1 MQNMIP
7 FSFESQSIRV
17 VVLDGHPMF
26 SARDVAVALCYANPS
41 EAYKDHCKYLKLLS
55 YSELLELNW
64 DSPNPR
70 GEYVMPESDVYRL
83 IVKSNKPE
91 AERFEQWVFDEVL
104 PSIRKTGEYSQSINQ
119 TKLDIDRLALARE
132 AYNTAKLFGFDGN
145 MAVLSADNYVRNTT
159 GVGVLANMGA
169 THLIADPNGKVY
181 TPTELGK
188 LIKPTVSAIKFNLM
202 LEAAGLQKRELDQWV
217 PCEKA
222 KGLYEWL
229 DTNKKYVNGSPV
241 KQLKW
246 FKRVIDIIS

>member
-1 MQNMIP
+1 MSNMIP
-7 FSFESQSIRV
+7 FSFESREIRV
-17 VVLDGHPMF
+17 VLIDNQPMF
-26 SARDVAVALCYANPS
+26 SARDAALALGYSNPS
-41 EAYKDHCKYLKLLS
+41 EAYTDHCKYLKLLS

-64 DSPNPR
+64 VNPNPR

-91 AERFEQWVFDEVL
+91 AERFERWVFEDVL
-104 PSIRKTGEYSQSINQ
+104 PSIRKTGNYTVGNNDPRNIEIAFTSCLNI
-119 TKLDIDRLALARE
+119 
-132 AYNTAKLFGFDGN
+132 AKLCGLVGN
-145 MAVLSADNYVRNTT
+145 MAVLSADT
-159 GVGVLANMGA
+159 GTMALTGKSALKLIGL

-229 DTNKKYVNGSPV
+229 DTNKKYINGSPV

-246 FKRVIDIIS
+246 FKRVIDLIS

>member
-7 FSFESQSIRV
+7 FSFESREIRV
-17 VVLDGHPMF
+17 VLIDNQPMF
-26 SARDVAVALCYANPS
+26 SARDVALALWYSNPS

-64 DSPNPR
+64 VNPNPR

-91 AERFEQWVFDEVL
+91 AERFERWVFEDVL

-202 LEAAGLQKRELDQWV
+202 LESAGLQKRELDQWV

-229 DTNKKYVNGSPV
+229 DTNKKYVNGAPV

-246 FKRVIDIIS
+246 FKRVIDLIS

>member
-7 FSFESQSIRV
+7 FSFESREIRV
-17 VVLDGHPMF
+17 VIIGEQPMF
-26 SARDVAVALCYANPS
+26 SARDVALALGYSNPS
-41 EAYKDHCKYLKLLS
+41 EAYSDHCKYLKLLS

-64 DSPNPR
+64 VNPNPR
-70 GEYVMPESDVYRL
+70 GEYVIPESDVYRL

-91 AERFEQWVFDEVL
+91 AERFERWVFEDVL

-169 THLIADPNGKVY
+169 THLIADPNGNVY

-217 PCEKA
+217 PCDKA

-229 DTNKKYVNGSPV
+229 DTNKKYVNGAPV
-241 KQLKW
+241 KQMKW
-246 FKRVIDIIS
+246 FKRVIDLIS